1 MNDQSHDF
9 AVHAPASA
17 FRFTGNWREF
27 LPIAL
32 TNLLLTLVTLG
43 VYRFWAKARERRY
56 LWSRTEFIDDPLEWT
71 GTGLEMFKGFILVM
85 IVLVPALLFFQF
97 GFEMMVLR
105 GQAAAAGLIGTA
117 LYLGLIALTGV
128 ARYRALRYRLS
139 RTYWHGIRGGGEP
152 GGWAYGWS
160 YLWKTIVGVLALG
173 LLVPWSAVKLWN
185 ERWSAMSFGPHR
197 FESYAT
203 TDGLMGRWI
212 LLLAGPLIIAF
223 LAFPFIFGLA
233 FLAGTAESEAGK
245 AVQAAILFAVVIV
258 VTYGIMAVIGVG
270 YFAAYLR
277 NAVGGLELGNL
288 RFTLNAYSMDWL
300 KLFLG
305 HALIVVATLGV
316 GLVFISYRN
325 WSFFIRHLEA
335 VGEVDLDMLT
345 QSTTDQSGDAEGLAA
360 AFDIG
365 AI

>member
-43 VYRFWAKARERRY
+43 IYRFWAKARERRY

-71 GTGLEMFKGFILVM
+71 GTGLEMFKGFVLVM
-85 IVLVPALLFFQF
+85 LVLVPALLFFQF
-97 GFEMMVLR
+97 GFEMMLLR
-105 GQAAAAGLIGTA
+105 GQAAAAGLIGLA
-117 LYLGLIALTGV
+117 LYVGLFMLAGV

-160 YLWKTIVGVLALG
+160 YLWKSIVGFLALG
-173 LLVPWSAVKLWN
+173 LLVPWSAVALWN
-185 ERWSAMSFGPHR
+185 ERWSKMSFGPHQ
-197 FESYAT
+197 FDSKAT
-203 TDGLMGRWI
+203 TDGLIGRWI
-212 LLLAGPLIIAF
+212 AVLLSPILAGIIVLPTMIISGTSPADTDPIKAGVYAVIFTLGIYSIIA
-223 LAFPFIFGLA
+223 L
-233 FLAGTAESEAGK
+233 
-245 AVQAAILFAVVIV
+245 V
-258 VTYGIMAVIGVG
+258 GVG

-277 NAVGGLELGNL
+277 NAIGGLELGDL
-288 RFTLNAYSMDWL
+288 RFTLTARSMDWL

-325 WSFFIRHLEA
+325 WSFFISHLEA
-335 VGEVDLDMLT
+335 VGEVDLDSLT
-345 QSTTDQSGDAEGLAA
+345 QSTTDQSSDAEGLAA